1 MKSKKTVVLEL
12 HPPTEEESEMMMA
25 AEKNN
30 KYSSTSV
37 DQPNKKRE

>member
-12 HPPTEEESEMMMA
+12 YPPIEERSEMIVA
-25 AEKNN
+25 AEGIII
-30 KYSSTSV
+30 YGSTSV